1 LSKKG
6 KQREMNV
13 SFLRY
18 CWVCA
23 NPYESVKAESRCCQ
37 KPECRMM
44 LAEIDTLMMLQFI
57 LTNSRWAGGPGLE
70 TPEEMMQKAVKQLGF
85 SSDPLAELLIELL
98 CS

>member
-1 LSKKG
+1 MANEVNS
-6 KQREMNV
+6 E
-13 SFLRY
+13 FLLR
-18 CWVCA
+18 CWVCGYPHLSIKGTA
-23 NPYESVKAESRCCQ
+23 RCCSR
-37 KPECRMM
+37 PECRMM

>member
-1 LSKKG
+1 
-6 KQREMNV
+6 MNV

-44 LAEIDTLMMLQFI
+44 LAEIDTILMLRFTLENM
-57 LTNSRWAGGPGLE
+57 RCYGGPGWQTQEAPVLY
-70 TPEEMMQKAVKQLGF
+70 PSWPSF
-85 SSDPLAELLIELL
+85 
-98 CS
+98 